1 MEFINK
7 LKELFSSVEPE
18 KTETTVE
25 ASAENKEEVKTEMEP
40 VDAKLVDGT
49 IVRCEGPFEVGKKL
63 QVMVEDGSLID
74 APQGDHQLE
83 DGTLIVVGEGGMITE
98 IKPAVVEEEM
108 KKTKVDEV
116 VKTEFN
122 AEEKYNELTAKFAE
136 IESALKIIVDGIG
149 AKQEKFSATEKENAE
164 LKAKL
169 EVKPAVT
176 STNFKKV
183 DTESKTDSKSQTK
196 VSPMMSRIL
205 ALKDKKNK
213 K

>member
-18 KTETTVE
+18 KTETKVE

-49 IVRCEGPFEVGKKL
+49 IVRCEGSFEVGKKL

-98 IKPAVVEEEM
+98 IKPAVVDEEM
-108 KKTKVDEV
+108 EETKVEDGA

-122 AEEKYNELTAKFAE
+122 AEEKYIELTAKFAE

-149 AKQEKFSATEKENAE
+149 AKQEKFSKVEKENAE

-169 EVKPAVT
+169 EVKPAVKT
-176 STNFKKV
+176 SNFKKTDKEV
-183 DTESKTDSKSQTK
+183 ENKNEKTHNSI
-196 VSPMMSRIL
+196 MMNRIL
-205 ALKDKKNK
+205 KLKEKNIK
-213 K
+213 